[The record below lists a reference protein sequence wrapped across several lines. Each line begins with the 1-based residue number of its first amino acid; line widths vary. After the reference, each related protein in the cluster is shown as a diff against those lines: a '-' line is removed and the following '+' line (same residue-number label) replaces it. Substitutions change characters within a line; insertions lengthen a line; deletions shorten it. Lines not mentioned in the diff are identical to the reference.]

1 MYMWNLKNMMTVS
14 ITKEADLQMYRTNM
28 WLPAAG
34 GNIEAREWEVQTTG
48 RKIGSGI
55 YCTI

>member
-1 MYMWNLKNMMTVS
+1 MMTVS